1 MKNCNMTLN
10 KHIILRELHK
20 SDREKLESLICEEWN
35 YEKYCCPQVA
45 AKFARVYLNS
55 CLAEQTYTQVAIID
69 NVPVGIVM
77 VKNLKVHKCPLAIRL
92 QLLLSTISLYLS
104 KEGRKIAKIYEC
116 EDVADKELLMQCK
129 KEYQGELSY
138 FIVSPKYRGKR
149 IGKLLFQKAIDYIY
163 SQKISEFFLFTDTNC
178 NYSFYEH
185 LGMKSKCI
193 KDYDFGEYNHSK
205 KVSFFIY
212 VYCIQ

>member
-20 SDREKLESLICEEWN
+20 SDREELESLIYEEWN

-92 QLLLSTISLYLS
+92 QLLLSAISLYL
-104 KEGRKIAKIYEC
+104 
-116 EDVADKELLMQCK
+116 QK
-129 KEYQGELSY
+129 KAEKLQ
-138 FIVSPKYRGKR
+138 KYLNVRTLHTK
-149 IGKLLFQKAIDYIY
+149 
-163 SQKISEFFLFTDTNC
+163 NC
-178 NYSFYEH
+178 
-185 LGMKSKCI
+185 
-193 KDYDFGEYNHSK
+193 
-205 KVSFFIY
+205 
-212 VYCIQ
+212 